1 MAATVKIYV
10 WRIHRRLIT
19 ILDVPVDMRDAV
31 MAALPESDRLRMEQ
45 YINTDETSDES
56 TDTSTDDSSTKA

>member
-19 ILDVPVDMRDAV
+19 ILDVPVSMRDEV
-31 MAALPESDRLRMEQ
+31 MASLDESDRLRMEQ
-45 YINTDETSDES
+45 YINTEEEETSTEETET
-56 TDTSTDDSSTKA
+56 TDTETK